1 VVGYSRADIDRRYK
15 AVARGHALGCI
26 SALDRLYAV
35 DTVAAMK
42 TSVARWGNSLALRI
56 PRGVAVKS
64 RLAEG
69 VEVELAAKPDGFV
82 VRRSAPSYSLS
93 TLLDGVRPSNRHAEV
108 ATGGARGGEV
118 W

>member
-1 VVGYSRADIDRRYK
+1 M
-15 AVARGHALGCI
+15 
-26 SALDRLYAV
+26 LDRLYAV
-35 DTVAAMK
+35 DTVSRMK

-56 PRGVAVKS
+56 PRGVAAKS

-93 TLLDGVRPSNRHAEV
+93 ALLAGVRPSNRHAEIS
-108 ATGGARGGEV
+108 AGPARGGEA

>member
-1 VVGYSRADIDRRYK
+1 
-15 AVARGHALGCI
+15 
-26 SALDRLYAV
+26 
-35 DTVAAMK
+35 MK

-56 PRGVAVKS
+56 PRDVAAKS

-82 VRRSAPSYSLS
+82 VRRSAPNYDLS
-93 TLLDGVRPSNRHAEV
+93 DLLRGVRAKNRHAEI
-108 ATGGARGGEV
+108 ATGQPTGHET

>member
-1 VVGYSRADIDRRYK
+1 
-15 AVARGHALGCI
+15 
-26 SALDRLYAV
+26 
-35 DTVAAMK
+35 MK

-69 VEVELAAKPDGFV
+69 VEVELAAKSDGFV
-82 VRRSAPSYSLS
+82 VRRSAPSYELS
-93 TLLDGVRPSNRHAEV
+93 ALLAGVRLSNRHAEI
-108 ATGGARGGEV
+108 APGPARGGEA